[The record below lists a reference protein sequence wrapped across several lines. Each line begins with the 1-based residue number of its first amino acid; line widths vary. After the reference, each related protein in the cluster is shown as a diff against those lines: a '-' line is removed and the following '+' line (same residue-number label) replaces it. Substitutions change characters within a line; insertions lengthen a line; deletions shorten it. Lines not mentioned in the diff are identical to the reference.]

1 MKIEVDRL
9 RIGDADDPELIAGF
23 VLGDWISTDKGQ
35 WCKQH
40 LRDLSY
46 LCRPNLD
53 TMGFDVVVY
62 GEIEPGPPLTEYHL
76 RWS

>member
-1 MKIEVDRL
+1 MKIEVHRL
-9 RIGDADDPELIAGF
+9 RISDSDDPELMAGF
-23 VLGDWISTDKGQ
+23 VLGDWAVTDKGQ

-46 LCRPNLD
+46 ICRPNIN
-53 TMGFDVVVY
+53 TMGFDVIVY
-62 GEIEPGPPLTEYHL
+62 GEIEPGPPLTEFHL

>member
-1 MKIEVDRL
+1 MKIELHRL
-9 RIGDADDPELIAGF
+9 QIGDSNDAAIIAGF
-23 VLGDWISTDKGQ
+23 VLGDWLATDKGQ

-46 LCRPNLD
+46 ICRPNLD
-53 TMGFDVVVY
+53 TMGFDVLVY
-62 GEIEPGPPLTEYHL
+62 GEIESGSAFTEFML